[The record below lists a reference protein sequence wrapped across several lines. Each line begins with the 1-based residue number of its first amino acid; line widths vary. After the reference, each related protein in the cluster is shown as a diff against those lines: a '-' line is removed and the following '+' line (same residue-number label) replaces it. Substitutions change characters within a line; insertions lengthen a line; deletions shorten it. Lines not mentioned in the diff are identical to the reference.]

1 MEIRHFR
8 YFVTIAETGNITH
21 AAEKLGMEQPPLSQ
35 QIRRLEHTL
44 GVALFRRQAR
54 GVSLTEAGRA
64 LLPHA
69 RLILDLRRQFI
80 EDAHGLARG
89 EKGHLRIGLAGAVP
103 LLPSIPFAIRQFST
117 IAPGVTLSLEES
129 NTPALCEALLSYRTD
144 ITILRPP
151 VPDQANVHV
160 IPLLDE
166 PTLIALPK
174 GHPFT
179 NVAEIHLS
187 RLATEPLIIFPRELG
202 PGFFDAILAAYR
214 DAGVT
219 PALGQQ
225 APQIAGT
232 IPLVAAGLGVSIV
245 PQSLHQLHTGG
256 VTFHKIARP
265 APHAALA
272 IGVRRGEQPPL
283 INHFISVL
291 QQACK
296 THTEL
301 PDLP

>member
-44 GVALFRRQAR
+44 GIALFRRQAR

-174 GHPFT
+174 G
-179 NVAEIHLS
+179 
-187 RLATEPLIIFPRELG
+187 
-202 PGFFDAILAAYR
+202 
-214 DAGVT
+214 
-219 PALGQQ
+219 
-225 APQIAGT
+225 
-232 IPLVAAGLGVSIV
+232 
-245 PQSLHQLHTGG
+245 
-256 VTFHKIARP
+256 
-265 APHAALA
+265 
-272 IGVRRGEQPPL
+272 
-283 INHFISVL
+283 
-291 QQACK
+291 
-296 THTEL
+296 
-301 PDLP
+301 